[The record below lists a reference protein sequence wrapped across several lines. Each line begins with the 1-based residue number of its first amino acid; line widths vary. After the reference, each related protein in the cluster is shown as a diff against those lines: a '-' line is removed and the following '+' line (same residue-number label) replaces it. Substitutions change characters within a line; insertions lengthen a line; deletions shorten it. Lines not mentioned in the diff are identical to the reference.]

1 MRQCDL
7 GVGGTIIAANIDYH
21 LRPVRAGRDMPAI
34 LDLVEIGF
42 QHELD
47 PQGWKMLNQ
56 MRRITQT
63 GSVGQVIT
71 NAGTDIAGFVCV
83 ADATVVGN
91 LSLRRASHRTR
102 RGCMIGNVVVH
113 PDYRGQGMGRALM
126 LKGIAAARRQD
137 AEWVGL
143 EVRANNTVA
152 CTLYEHLGFRA
163 VGTMQHMLRP
173 SGRPWPRSSQSE
185 SAWRVSKPRHS
196 DHWRRLVKCLHP
208 PDQRLVLETATR
220 AFRFGGLERRLNQ
233 WLSGQAERAW
243 IYELTADRVPMAVR
257 VQADR
262 RYKFHVWELLM
273 DPASTHA
280 RTDEMV
286 NQCLVGTRRF
296 PTWSVIAMVPDHPAL
311 LDSLHSVGFEL
322 HRTLQQMVLK
332 L

>member
-1 MRQCDL
+1 MSQRDL
-7 GVGGTIIAANIDYH
+7 GVGGTAIVANIDYH

-42 QHELD
+42 RHELD

-91 LSLRRASHRTR
+91 LSLRQASPRTR
-102 RGCMIGNVVVH
+102 QGCMIGNVVVH
-113 PDYRGQGMGRALM
+113 PDYRGQGIGRALM
-126 LKGIAAARRQD
+126 LKGIAAARRQG

-143 EVRANNTVA
+143 EVRASNTVA

-173 SGRPWPRSSQSE
+173 SGRPWPRSNHSE
-185 SAWRVSKPRHS
+185 PAWRGSKPRHS
-196 DHWRRLVKCLHP
+196 DHWRRLSKCLHP
-208 PDQRLVLETATR
+208 HDQRLVLETATHT
-220 AFRFGGLERRLNQ
+220 FRFGGLERRLNQ

-243 IYELTADRVPMAVR
+243 IYEPAADRVPMAVR
-257 VQADR
+257 VQTDR

-273 DPASTHA
+273 DPTSTQA

-286 NQCLVGTRRF
+286 NQCLVGTHRF
-296 PTWSVIAMVPDHPAL
+296 PTWPVIAMVPDYPAL
-311 LDSLHSVGFEL
+311 LDSLRAVGFEL
-322 HRTLQQMVLK
+322 HRTLQQMILM